1 MVLYGVVQY
10 GMVWRWHGN
19 QGGARLKSTQ
29 AGGSPLAW
37 HGFPH
42 LVKCNKMAEKAVK
55 KMGWNLG
62 NSLIK
67 KICLNLKIRKVSSP
81 KTKRSSFNE
90 SDQVLSKLV
99 LEKKVRNL
107 SWGWPE
113 FT

>member
-1 MVLYGVVQY
+1 MVWCVVWYGVVQY

-29 AGGSPLAW
+29 AGGAPLAW

-67 KICLNLKIRKVSSP
+67 KICLNLKTRKFLRQKQSAPVSMNQTRGFF
-81 KTKRSSFNE
+81 KTSFGE
-90 SDQVLSKLV
+90 VQ
-99 LEKKVRNL
+99 
-107 SWGWPE
+107 
-113 FT
+113 